1 MITFLFRHYLLHQ
14 EKQRENKKN
23 NSRVSRRTSAD
34 WRSRVKRKKQRI
46 PGVGCSLWPHC
57 PTAVLHDSV
66 AIETAVKK
74 GRRWR
79 AKRARPLLFLLD
91 GWRASRSFCG
101 FGRGARHRQPWPS
114 FVWQAPAA
122 SASACLPH
130 KITGS
135 GNRRDWWAVW
145 AGPSVVRVRR
155 LLLFTHTH
163 WLTHRPPAH
172 RPLCHAWRAWPSIRG
187 ANTVEIQLKKVD
199 MSSVFFFIQMVG
211 QCLFPL

>member
-1 MITFLFRHYLLHQ
+1 MS
-14 EKQRENKKN
+14 K
-23 NSRVSRRTSAD
+23 RTSAD
-34 WRSRVKRKKQRI
+34 WGSRVKRKKQRI
-46 PGVGCSLWPHC
+46 PAVGCSLWPHC

-91 GWRASRSFCG
+91 GVWGGVLPDPFAVLA
-101 FGRGARHRQPWPS
+101 GARD
-114 FVWQAPAA
+114 
-122 SASACLPH
+122 
-130 KITGS
+130 TGS
-135 GNRRDWWAVW
+135 HG
-145 AGPSVVRVRR
+145 R
-155 LLLFTHTH
+155 LLSGRLQRPLPLPASLTRLLEVETDEIDEPFELGRRSSESDDYYYLLT
-163 WLTHRPPAH
+163 LTHRPPAH
-172 RPLCHAWRAWPSIRG
+172 RRLCHAWRAWPSIRG